1 MEGHPL
7 FRSGVPGGECVGE
20 AAERRVGKGHPLL
33 PPGVLMVGE
42 ERAVRVGSQ
51 WCRGDRWDWEQGE
64 EEKGPRT
71 EIAGQGSGI
80 RSDTRDRKR
89 REG

>member
-1 MEGHPL
+1 MEEHPL
-7 FRSGVPGGECVGE
+7 FRPSVLGGEFGGA

-42 ERAVRVGSQ
+42 GRAVRVGSQ

-64 EEKGPRT
+64 EGKGPRKG
-71 EIAGQGSGI
+71 IAGRGSEI
-80 RSDTRDRKR
+80 RFDTRDRRR

>member
-1 MEGHPL
+1 
-7 FRSGVPGGECVGE
+7 
-20 AAERRVGKGHPLL
+20 
-33 PPGVLMVGE
+33 MVGE
-42 ERAVRVGSQ
+42 ERAVRGGSQ

-64 EEKGPRT
+64 EGKGPRK